1 MHILLIHQ
9 AFATLDEPGGTR
21 HHELSRFL
29 ADAGHQVSIIASPV
43 SYLTG
48 KVQKNQRLETDG
60 DRPIT
65 IHRVYTYPAL
75 HKNFFHRALS
85 FFSFMISSFF
95 RALTIKKVDIVWGT
109 TPPIFQSFTAWLISA
124 LKRVPVLLEIRDLW
138 PAFAVEVGVLKNPL
152 LIRMSLCLE
161 RFLYRKAGHVVVNS
175 PGYFQHVREK
185 GAKNITLIPNGAD
198 ISLFPD
204 VDTSKL
210 RKDLG
215 WTDDF
220 IVLYAG
226 AHGMS
231 NDLETLLDTAQI
243 LEPQAGLRFILL
255 GDGKE
260 KSLLMERARV
270 MNLKNLSFYDPVPKS
285 EMGRILSSADACVA
299 ILKPIDLYKTT
310 YPNKVFDYM
319 AAGKPVVL
327 AIDGVI
333 RGVVEEARCGLFC
346 QPGNPQEMAE
356 KILYLFH
363 NPVKSREM
371 GKNGRDYLSRNFDR
385 QMIARQLADLI
396 SEMAGKDV

>member
-29 ADAGHQVSIIASPV
+29 ADAGHQVSIVASPV

-48 KVQKNQRLETDG
+48 KIRKDKRFETDG
-60 DRPIT
+60 RRPIT
-65 IHRVYTYPAL
+65 IYRVYTYPAL
-75 HKNFFHRALS
+75 HKNFIHRSLS

-95 RALTIKKVDIVWGT
+95 RALTIKKVDIIWGT
-109 TPPIFQSFTAWLISA
+109 TPPIFQAFTAWLVSA
-124 LKRVPVLLEIRDLW
+124 LKRVPFLLEVRDLW

-152 LIRMSLCLE
+152 LIRMSLWLE
-161 RFLYRKAGHVVVNS
+161 RFLYRNAKHVVVNS
-175 PGYFQHVREK
+175 PGYIQHVRER
-185 GAKNITLIPNGAD
+185 GAKHVTIIPNGAD
-198 ISLFPD
+198 ISLFPNENEQ
-204 VDTSKL
+204 KI
-210 RKDLG
+210 RRDLG
-215 WTDDF
+215 WADNF

-231 NDLETLLDTAQI
+231 NDLDTLLDAAQI
-243 LEPQAGLRFILL
+243 LHPQAGLRFILL

-260 KSLLMERARV
+260 KPMLMERARV
-270 MNLKNLSFYDPVPKS
+270 MNLTNLSFYDPVPKN
-285 EMGRILSSADACVA
+285 EMGAILSSADACVA
-299 ILKPIDLYKTT
+299 ILKPIELYKTT

-319 AAGKPVVL
+319 AAGKPVIL

-333 RGVVEEARCGLFC
+333 RDVVEESHCGLFS
-346 QPGNPQEMAE
+346 QPGNPQTLAE
-356 KILYLFH
+356 KILYLFR

-385 QMIARQLADLI
+385 QMIARQMADLMV
-396 SEMAGKDV
+396 EMAGKNV